1 MNTLAIHAIFATLLC
16 FIQLG
21 ISLDF
26 FVMRKYSEIS
36 TDYGKSA
43 VLNCSSNS
51 PYEYCTLI
59 HDTDICQMEY
69 KSRKNQVKLINC
81 DFLARMKLI
90 GNLSNNECAIELQ
103 NVSGKDAG
111 VWKCIMEEYKFGY
124 VEGDTDTGE
133 IRLVVNGIPPKGNK
147 SKKGTLKNYDYLLLK
162 NFQFLQLRLKWNQ
175 LFQFFQKRPEF
186 HCCL

>member
-1 MNTLAIHAIFATLLC
+1 MNTLAIHAIFVTLLC

-26 FVMRKYSEIS
+26 FVMQKYSEIS

-69 KSRKNQVKLINC
+69 KSRKNQVKFINC
-81 DFLARMKLI
+81 DFVNRMKLI
-90 GNLSNNECAIELQ
+90 GNHSNNDCAIELQ

-124 VEGDTDTGE
+124 VKGDTDTGE
-133 IRLVVNGIPPKGNK
+133 IHLVVNGIPPKGNK
-147 SKKGTLKNYDYLLLK
+147 SKKGTL
-162 NFQFLQLRLKWNQ
+162 
-175 LFQFFQKRPEF
+175 
-186 HCCL
+186 